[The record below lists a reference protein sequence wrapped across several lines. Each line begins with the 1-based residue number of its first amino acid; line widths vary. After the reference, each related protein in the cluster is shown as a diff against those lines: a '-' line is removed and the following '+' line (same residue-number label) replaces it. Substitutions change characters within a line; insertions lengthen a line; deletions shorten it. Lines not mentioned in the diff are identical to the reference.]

1 MATDSF
7 KFWDSYLDACDDY
20 TDEEFGALIR
30 AIAKAVF
37 RGEQPDFSGKNKY
50 LKSTFKV
57 MLAQAVQSRKI
68 TATARENGR
77 KSSGRPR
84 KNQPET
90 NRFNEKKREE
100 EKGTE
105 SSSLTRNPTV
115 APGGVLAPPPAPD
128 DAPPPLP

>member
-7 KFWDSYLDACDDY
+7 KFWDSYLEACEDY

-30 AIAKAVF
+30 ALARAVF
-37 RGEQPDFSGKNKY
+37 TGEQPDFSDQDKY

-57 MLAQAVQSRKI
+57 MLAQAEQSRKI
-68 TATARENGR
+68 AATARENGR

-84 KNQPET
+84 KNQSET
-90 NRFNEKKREE
+90 KRFNEKKREE
-100 EKGTE
+100 AKRNEA
-105 SSSLTRNPTV
+105 SSLSSLSNEEDR
-115 APGGVLAPPPAPD
+115 AGAGA

>member
-7 KFWDSYLDACDDY
+7 KFWDSYLDACEDY

-37 RGEQPDFSGKNKY
+37 KGEQPDFSGKNKY

-57 MLAQAVQSRKI
+57 MLAQAEQSRKI
-68 TATARENGR
+68 AATARENGR

-84 KNQPET
+84 KNQQET

-100 EKGTE
+100 AKGTE
-105 SSSLTRNPTV
+105 ASSLLTDDDC
-115 APGGVLAPPPAPD
+115 AGAGA